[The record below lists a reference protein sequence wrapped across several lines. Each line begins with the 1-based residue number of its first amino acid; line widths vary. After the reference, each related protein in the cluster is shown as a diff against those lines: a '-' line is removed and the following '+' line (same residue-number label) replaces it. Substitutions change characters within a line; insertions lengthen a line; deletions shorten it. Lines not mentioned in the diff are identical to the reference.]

1 MVQLKICYPAKITI
15 YSNIIG
21 YLVLLMLLI
30 PIMNSLNISYS
41 YGMMFTSI
49 IFMMI
54 QLAVYSCFL
63 IVLCTLSES
72 FKNKNKKYKYICK
85 VCDIIL
91 WISAILSI
99 ISYVFVN
106 GGLIYVYINYLRDP
120 ETKKI
125 IDMYMNQQKEEIKGL
140 S

>member
-21 YLVLLMLLI
+21 YLVLIMLLI

-72 FKNKNKKYKYICK
+72 FKNKNKKYKYIGK

-125 IDMYMNQQKEEIKGL
+125 IDMYMNQQKEEI
-140 S
+140 